1 MYIKHMDAMDY
12 VNIFLYGFM
21 FLVGIPVL
29 GMFFFAI
36 IGILHFLMDSLSK
49 AADEWVGDDK
59 YNNGRREFISLYG
72 ISYFYGL
79 IVTGIFFWAMSF
91 GE

>member
-1 MYIKHMDAMDY
+1 M
-12 VNIFLYGFM
+12 
-21 FLVGIPVL
+21 
-29 GMFFFAI
+29 
-36 IGILHFLMDSLSK
+36 LHFLMDSLSK

-79 IVTGIFFWAMSF
+79 IVIGIFFWAISL